1 MLSALTVLTSILTTR
16 LNTTQAIGQAPR
28 PKPDLYY
35 KPRINLVKNPNTVNK
50 TKYTPDRN
58 SIVARARLLQDDN
71 NALQLPDGTYIENI
85 SSITGI
91 TQFSTWIQVH
101 SAMFELV
108 NKTLQL
114 TVTFEKQIASTASS

>member
-1 MLSALTVLTSILTTR
+1 MVMMQGFGNQYNVTATYTDSYGAAQEAGSVFYESLAQFVNGLS
-16 LNTTQAIGQAPR
+16 
-28 PKPDLYY
+28 
-35 KPRINLVKNPNTVNK
+35 
-50 TKYTPDRN
+50 
-58 SIVARARLLQDDN
+58 QDESGG
-71 NALQLPDGTYIENI
+71 LQLPDGTYIENI

-114 TVTFEKQIASTASS
+114 TVTFEKQLASTTSS

>member
-1 MLSALTVLTSILTTR
+1 MDYFVSMDGNDAASGDYNSPFATIQHGIDVADEGDTVFVFS
-16 LNTTQAIGQAPR
+16 
-28 PKPDLYY
+28 
-35 KPRINLVKNPNTVNK
+35 
-50 TKYTPDRN
+50 
-58 SIVARARLLQDDN
+58 
-71 NALQLPDGTYIENI
+71 GTYIENI

>member
-1 MLSALTVLTSILTTR
+1 MVLMQAFGNQYNVSANVTDSYGAAQQAGDTFYASLAQFVGGLS
-16 LNTTQAIGQAPR
+16 
-28 PKPDLYY
+28 
-35 KPRINLVKNPNTVNK
+35 
-50 TKYTPDRN
+50 
-58 SIVARARLLQDDN
+58 QDESGGI
-71 NALQLPDGTYIENI
+71 QLPDGTYIENI